1 MEIEIIFK
9 IATIGVL
16 ITVVCQILKKA
27 DRDDIATLVGIAGLL
42 IALTIVIGMISDF
55 FENVK
60 GLFDLF

>member
-1 MEIEIIFK
+1 MEIEVIFK